1 MLECL
6 FKRIGHGGIADNSAT
21 GYNVSKLLRSYAVSR
36 FFYALIVSSNGGEQ
50 AVCGQIQRENA
61 LQAIKSIQRRY
72 PKALEIHVR
81 KVNEVPCV

>member
-6 FKRIGHGGIADNSAT
+6 LKRIGHSGIANNSAT
-21 GYNVSKLLRSYAVSR
+21 GYNVPKLLGSYAVSR

-61 LQAIKSIQRRY
+61 LEAIKSIQRRC